1 MQPIHTLMQGIAT
14 LAGAQGCLFA
24 AQDLRALLPALSDN
38 AFKTLL
44 SRAAHGGHAGGH
56 RGGHSGVRLQRVCRG
71 VYAAGLGMQ
80 TPNSSGLLLFHVAA
94 LLRAHAFNYISLETA
109 LSAQGLI
116 SQVPMNW
123 ISVMSSGRSSVVP
136 CGKWGTIEFVHT
148 QRRPDAVANQLKYD
162 TACRLWRA
170 SPALALRDMRVTQR
184 SMDLVDAQALGNLAT
199 EEEST

>member
-44 SRAAHGGHAGGH
+44 SRAAQGGHAGV
-56 RGGHSGVRLQRVCRG
+56 HSGVRLQRVCRG
-71 VYAAGLGMQ
+71 VYAAALGMQ

-123 ISVMSSGRSSVVP
+123 ISIMSSGRSSVVP
-136 CGKWGTIEFVHT
+136 CGQWGTIEFVHT
-148 QRRPDAVANQLKYD
+148 KRRPDAVASQLHYD
-162 TACRLWRA
+162 SACRLWRA
-170 SPALALRDMRVTQR
+170 NPALALRDMRVTRR